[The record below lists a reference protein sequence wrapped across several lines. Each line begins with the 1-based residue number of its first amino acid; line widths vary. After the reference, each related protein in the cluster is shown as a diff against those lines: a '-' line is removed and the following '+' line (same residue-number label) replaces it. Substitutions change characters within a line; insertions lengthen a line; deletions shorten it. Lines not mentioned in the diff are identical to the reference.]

1 MKPVNET
8 NRSEI
13 FSPLLGGN
21 EKPKIKTAR
30 RMKSIS
36 TYNSQIVFGTDT
48 NTHMKSQNRIV
59 FSNTIENKENND
71 SINVAGLQKKIRN
84 YDSIKQNQEV
94 VKPSKAQR
102 PKSIKICFKVK
113 LFYLKIIDFKVY
125 KIYFIYS
132 NFGSFFL
139 SQMLEFLF

>member
-1 MKPVNET
+1 
-8 NRSEI
+8 
-13 FSPLLGGN
+13 
-21 EKPKIKTAR
+21 
-30 RMKSIS
+30 MKSIS

-48 NTHMKSQNRIV
+48 NTHMKSQNRIA

-102 PKSIKICFKVK
+102 PKSIKNMFQSQ
-113 LFYLKIIDFKVY
+113 II
-125 KIYFIYS
+125 
-132 NFGSFFL
+132 L
-139 SQMLEFLF
+139 S